1 MGDRLDDVRRRVSS
15 LKGLIEANRAEA
27 ERLKRLPDAVA
38 AAFLEHDLYRIL
50 VPEDLGGAGLD
61 PLAYF
66 DLCLELASYDGSV
79 GWNFAL
85 ASTCSP
91 LVGMLP
97 MQRLK
102 TFFADPDCAIAGT
115 VGPSGNA
122 VRVDGGWKLTGKW
135 SWMSGVHQSKWV
147 ILGAFVHEDG
157 KQLMNPDGS
166 PEVRQFLLPKDPA
179 YTLDVW
185 DVGGM
190 RGTGSTDYACTD
202 AFTPEEMWVRAFSGQ
217 SNHPDPIFRVPFTYF
232 GLGLCG
238 VALGMARPAVEG
250 LRSLAAGKVS
260 AVSRRGLR
268 DQAQAQYAVAKSEA
282 LLRSSRLYI
291 RECFGEI
298 WEALKSGE
306 PVTLQMRGRAR
317 GSYVHAAE
325 SALEAVHL
333 CYRAAGGSALWQ
345 KGPFEQAL
353 RDVHAV
359 GCHITLQQ
367 VMMEESG
374 RVELGLDPT
383 VPFV

>member
-1 MGDRLDDVRRRVSS
+1 M
-15 LKGLIEANRAEA
+15 
-27 ERLKRLPDAVA
+27 
-38 AAFLEHDLYRIL
+38 
-50 VPEDLGGAGLD
+50 
-61 PLAYF
+61 
-66 DLCLELASYDGSV
+66 
-79 GWNFAL
+79 
-85 ASTCSP
+85 
-91 LVGMLP
+91 
-97 MQRLK
+97 
-102 TFFADPDCAIAGT
+102 
-115 VGPSGNA
+115 
-122 VRVDGGWKLTGKW
+122 
-135 SWMSGVHQSKWV
+135 
-147 ILGAFVHEDG
+147 
-157 KQLMNPDGS
+157 
-166 PEVRQFLLPKDPA
+166 
-179 YTLDVW
+179 
-185 DVGGM
+185 
-190 RGTGSTDYACTD
+190 
-202 AFTPEEMWVRAFSGQ
+202 
-217 SNHPDPIFRVPFTYF
+217 
-232 GLGLCG
+232 
-238 VALGMARPAVEG
+238 
-250 LRSLAAGKVS
+250 S